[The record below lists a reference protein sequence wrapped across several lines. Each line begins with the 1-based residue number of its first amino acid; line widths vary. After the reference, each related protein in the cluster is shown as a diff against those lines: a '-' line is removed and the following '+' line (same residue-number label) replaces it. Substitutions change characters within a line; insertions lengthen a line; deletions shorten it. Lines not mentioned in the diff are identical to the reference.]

1 MSQFIVRYDL
11 KLIEQKVDMISVNF
25 SIFRFAPAHF
35 MGGTFCSCHRLKKRN
50 FEKWFGLLRVVP
62 ICDICKKDFFD
73 AYLEKQGKMFCVCYH
88 YKAIYKLVVYCCNT
102 TKKIVPIFC
111 QVSLQM
117 PHPISLRRRP
127 ENCNILPRFVMQC
140 F

>member
-1 MSQFIVRYDL
+1 MKPVKPKF
-11 KLIEQKVDMISVNF
+11 DMFSVNF

-35 MGGTFCSCHRLKKRN
+35 MGGTFCSCHRSKKRN
-50 FEKWFGLLRVVP
+50 FEKWFGLLSSTYLWYMQKR
-62 ICDICKKDFFD
+62 FFWR
-73 AYLEKQGKMFCVCYH
+73 LLRKTGKKMFCVCYH

>member
-50 FEKWFGLLRVVP
+50 FEK
-62 ICDICKKDFFD
+62 
-73 AYLEKQGKMFCVCYH
+73 
-88 YKAIYKLVVYCCNT
+88 
-102 TKKIVPIFC
+102 
-111 QVSLQM
+111 
-117 PHPISLRRRP
+117 
-127 ENCNILPRFVMQC
+127 
-140 F
+140 